1 MLEKDD
7 IPAAIAAGKD
17 GSISFTIDF
26 SSAIGV
32 FRNGKIERID
42 KGTRNMDPIGI
53 AVDQENA
60 RNIWYVDLT
69 GFLGNISAADAQR

>member
-17 GSISFTIDF
+17 GSIGFTIDF

-53 AVDQENA
+53 AADQEDA

>member
-17 GSISFTIDF
+17 GSIWFTIDF

-32 FRNGKIERID
+32 FRGGKIERID
-42 KGTRNMDPIGI
+42 KGTRNMNPIGI

-69 GFLGNISAADAQR
+69 GFLGNISAADARR